1 MKDSGK
7 NKNGNK
13 KKFQL
18 PTNPWVYILL
28 VLAVVMA
35 FNMFSMGSMLNG
47 NRVEYVEYSTFLN
60 MVDSGQVS
68 AVELTDTVIRFT
80 VSSGMFPW
88 RSETSYATYPVEDPG
103 LVQRLYEANVA
114 FGGVSAQSQLS
125 FFDILCYN
133 IPIFSAGKALS

>member
-68 AVELTDTVIRFT
+68 AW
-80 VSSGMFPW
+80 S
-88 RSETSYATYPVEDPG
+88 
-103 LVQRLYEANVA
+103 
-114 FGGVSAQSQLS
+114 
-125 FFDILCYN
+125 
-133 IPIFSAGKALS
+133 

>member
-7 NKNGNK
+7 KKNGNK

-47 NRVEYVEYSTFLN
+47 NRVEYV
-60 MVDSGQVS
+60 
-68 AVELTDTVIRFT
+68 
-80 VSSGMFPW
+80 
-88 RSETSYATYPVEDPG
+88 
-103 LVQRLYEANVA
+103 
-114 FGGVSAQSQLS
+114 
-125 FFDILCYN
+125 
-133 IPIFSAGKALS
+133 